1 MEVLKINSPPALK
14 QDTGRQ
20 NTMKWSGNHKLSR
33 IYLLLYALIIKNIY
47 YNNTRRSILGSQE
60 AVRCSHHPIVAMTHS
75 GGDRKYLTAWT
86 CVSSCLMAGF
96 RRSTSPSAMA
106 SFPAAAS
113 TTATAAILPAST
125 RRPETRRRD
134 VRVTWPSPF
143 SPPGWPR

>member
-1 MEVLKINSPPALK
+1 MEDPQNKLNSRVKARHRS
-14 QDTGRQ
+14 TEH
-20 NTMKWSGNHKLSR
+20 NEMKWKSQNEQNS
-33 IYLLLYALIIKNIY
+33 YVALCSNNKNI
-47 YNNTRRSILGSQE
+47 TITPEEPFWEVRRQSGGLTVQSSPWHID
-60 AVRCSHHPIVAMTHS
+60 S

-113 TTATAAILPAST
+113 TTATAAILLAST
-125 RRPETRRRD
+125 GRPETRHCD
-134 VRVTWPSPF
+134 VRVTGSSPF